1 MSDEVI
7 LQIIVYVVSALG
19 TVTTVLWRIKEL
31 ERKVEKHNCLVERMV
46 VVEQS
51 VKSAHKRINRLEN
64 QPEGEE

>member
-7 LQIIVYVVSALG
+7 FQIIVYLVSALG
-19 TVTTVLWRIKEL
+19 TITTVLWRIKEL
-31 ERKVEKHNCLVERMV
+31 EKKVEKHNCLVERMI

-51 VKSAHKRINRLEN
+51 LKFIQKQINGLDN